1 MSDRARM
8 TYGSYA
14 QGRSGNYEVLAH
26 VCCSHMLNLDVA

>member
-26 VCCSHMLNLDVA
+26 VCCSEVPILDVA